1 MSFKLRLL
9 VPAQSVRENWEDLEA
24 KDPRMWD
31 FSGSPVVKTLRFHCR
46 GHRFNPWL
54 VNKDLVCYTV
64 LPKINKNIK
73 LKDPR
78 TDVGFEPQQ
87 G

>member
-9 VPAQSVRENWEDLEA
+9 VPAQSVRENWEDPEA
-24 KDPRMWD
+24 KDPRTWD
-31 FSGSPVVKTLRFHCR
+31 FSGSPVVKTRRFHCR

-54 VNKDLVCYTV
+54 VNKDPACYKV
-64 LPKINKNIK
+64 RLKINKNVK
-73 LKDPR
+73 HKDPG
-78 TDVGFEPQQ
+78 TDVSFETQQ

>member
-9 VPAQSVRENWEDLEA
+9 VPVQSVRENWEDPEA
-24 KDPRMWD
+24 KDPRTWG
-31 FSGSPVVKTLRFHCR
+31 FSGSPVVKTPRFHFR

-54 VNKDLVCYTV
+54 VNKDPACYTV
-64 LPKINKNIK
+64 LPKINKNVK